1 MNSKHAKSPC
11 CAARVHRFGRR
22 RRQCVRCKH
31 TWTIRPKKRGRP
43 LHRTAPT
50 ILRRVFEDGFTLRQ
64 LAALR
69 AGVALP
75 TYRYRF
81 RKALQRFVA
90 RPSPQPLP
98 PGPLVLLADGLWF
111 QFKGQPWV
119 LYLTALKPCQGDY
132 AVFLDPVLLA
142 GAERAARW
150 DQALAHIPRAANE
163 RIRAIVVDNLP
174 GMRRLARQQGWVLQL
189 CHFHLLLKLYG
200 KRGSRP
206 HALRGGPVREE
217 LHQCIRQALDL
228 PDGTPL
234 HTTLQRLQRLALTDC
249 GTARIQMTVRA
260 LLRDLEF
267 YRSYRQYPQLGLP
280 QTTNTV
286 ESMGRLLR
294 EMFRRNRA
302 GSNPD
307 STLRWATAFIRI
319 RPTVACNSYPINR

>member
-1 MNSKHAKSPC
+1 MNSMHVKSPC
-11 CAARVHRFGRR
+11 CGTRVRRFGRR
-22 RRQCVRCKH
+22 RRQCVCCKR

-43 LHRTAPT
+43 LHRATPT
-50 ILRRVFEDGFTLRQ
+50 ILRRVFEGGFTLRQ

-69 AGVALP
+69 PSVALP

-81 RKALQRFVA
+81 RQALKRFVA

-119 LYLTALKPCQGDY
+119 LYLTALKPCHGDH
-132 AVFLDPVLLA
+132 AVFLDPVLIA
-142 GAERAARW
+142 GTEKPARW
-150 DQALAHIPRAANE
+150 EQALANIPQAATE

-174 GMRRLARQQGWVLQL
+174 GMRRLAHQHGWVLQL

-217 LHQCIRQALDL
+217 LNQYIRQVLEL
-228 PDGTPL
+228 PDGTTL
-234 HTTLQRLQRLALTDC
+234 DATLQRLRRLAQTDC

-260 LLRDLEF
+260 FLRDLEF
-267 YRSYRQYPQLGLP
+267 YRSYLQYPQLGLP

-286 ESMGRLLR
+286 ESMGRLIR

-319 RPTVACNSYPINR
+319 RPTVTCNS

>member
-1 MNSKHAKSPC
+1 
-11 CAARVHRFGRR
+11 
-22 RRQCVRCKH
+22 
-31 TWTIRPKKRGRP
+31 
-43 LHRTAPT
+43 
-50 ILRRVFEDGFTLRQ
+50 
-64 LAALR
+64 
-69 AGVALP
+69 VALP

-90 RPSPQPLP
+90 RASPQPLP

-142 GAERAARW
+142 GTERPARW
-150 DQALAHIPRAANE
+150 DQALAHIPPAATE
-163 RIRAIVVDNLP
+163 HIRAIVADNLP
-174 GMRRLARQQGWVLQL
+174 GMRRLARQRGWVLQL

-200 KRGSRP
+200 QRGSRP
-206 HALRGGPVREE
+206 HALRGGPVRQE

-228 PDGTPL
+228 PEGTPL

-260 LLRDLEF
+260 FLRDLEF

-280 QTTNTV
+280 RTTNTV

-294 EMFRRNRA
+294 EMFRRHRA
-302 GSNPD
+302 GSNPA

-319 RPTVACNSYPINR
+319 RPTVACNSYPINRKT

>member
-11 CAARVHRFGRR
+11 CGARVRRFGRR
-22 RRQCVRCKH
+22 RRQCVHCKH
-31 TWTIRPKKRGRP
+31 TWTVRQKKRGRP

-50 ILRRVFEDGFTLRQ
+50 ILRRIFEDGFTLRQ
-64 LAALR
+64 LAALHHR
-69 AGVALP
+69 VALP

-81 RKALQRFVA
+81 RKELERFVA

-98 PGPLVLLADGLWF
+98 SGPLVLLADGLWF

-119 LYLTALKPCQGDY
+119 LYLTALKPCHGDY
-132 AVFLDPVLLA
+132 AVFLDPVLIA
-142 GAERAARW
+142 GTEKPARW
-150 DQALAHIPRAANE
+150 EQALANIPQAATE

-174 GMRRLARQQGWVLQL
+174 GMRRLARQHGWVLQL

-217 LHQCIRQALDL
+217 LNQYIRQVLEL
-228 PDGTPL
+228 PDGTTL
-234 HTTLQRLQRLALTDC
+234 DATLQRLLHLAQTDC

-260 LLRDLEF
+260 FLRDLEF
-267 YRSYRQYPQLGLP
+267 YRSYLQYPQLGLP

-286 ESMGRLLR
+286 ESMGRLIR

-319 RPTVACNSYPINR
+319 RPTVTCNS